1 MRHTQWLRT
10 MRRCQNPTMDILFWW
25 LLAAVAVVGAV
36 WVVGR
41 SRRIRRQA
49 MKREAAAMEAL
60 QAGVL
65 TQTPPAQGEVIDT
78 DEVAAQQSRPVAP
91 RHAPAPAP
99 LPPPPVRPWP
109 GPPAPEGD
117 VISQILTDE
126 KDLPPLRSSGRAQ
139 QTAQSLAGV
148 ELRQIVLAW
157 FEARGYVMKPVPPTA
172 FPIEGVLTHRDNASR
187 SYAFL
192 TQAELVTQERITAL
206 LERARELGHPRVALV
221 AEGGAE
227 AAVRDTARRRHVRL
241 IDRRVM
247 EAELAELPRETAARI
262 IAVARAR
269 TA

>member
-1 MRHTQWLRT
+1 MRHKHCLRA
-10 MRRCQNPTMDILFWW
+10 MRRCQNAPMDILFWW
-25 LLAAVAVVGAV
+25 LIAAVAVVGAV

-41 SRRIRRQA
+41 SRRMRRQA
-49 MKREAAAMEAL
+49 MRREAAAMEAL

-65 TQTPPAQGEVIDT
+65 TQTPAAQGEVIDT
-78 DEVAAQQSRPVAP
+78 EEL
-91 RHAPAPAP
+91 APAPAP
-99 LPPPPVRPWP
+99 RPAPPPP
-109 GPPAPEGD
+109 PPAPARQWPVPPAPDSD

-192 TQAELVTQERITAL
+192 VQPDIVTQERITAL

-247 EAELAELPRETAARI
+247 EAELAELPRETATRI

>member
-1 MRHTQWLRT
+1 
-10 MRRCQNPTMDILFWW
+10 MDILFWW
-25 LLAAVAVVGAV
+25 VLAAVAVVGAV

-41 SRRIRRQA
+41 SRRMRRQA
-49 MKREAAAMEAL
+49 MRREAAAMEAL

-65 TQTPPAQGEVIDT
+65 TQTPAAQGEVIDT
-78 DEVAAQQSRPVAP
+78 EEL
-91 RHAPAPAP
+91 APAPAARP
-99 LPPPPVRPWP
+99 APPPPPPPRQWP
-109 GPPAPEGD
+109 VPPAPDSD

-192 TQAELVTQERITAL
+192 VQPEIVTQERITAL
-206 LERARELGHPRVALV
+206 LDRAREIGHPRVALV

-247 EAELAELPRETAARI
+247 EAELAELPRETATRI

-269 TA
+269 TV

>member
-1 MRHTQWLRT
+1 MRHKHCLRA
-10 MRRCQNPTMDILFWW
+10 MRRCQNAPMDILFWW
-25 LLAAVAVVGAV
+25 LIAAVAVVGAV

-41 SRRIRRQA
+41 SRRMRRQA
-49 MKREAAAMEAL
+49 MRREAAAMEAL

-65 TQTPPAQGEVIDT
+65 TQTPAAQGEVIDT
-78 DEVAAQQSRPVAP
+78 EEL
-91 RHAPAPAP
+91 APAPAP
-99 LPPPPVRPWP
+99 RPAPPPP
-109 GPPAPEGD
+109 PPAPARQWPVPPAPDSD

-157 FEARGYVMKPVPPTA
+157 FEARGYVMRPVPPTA

-192 TQAELVTQERITAL
+192 VQPDIVTQERITAL

-247 EAELAELPRETAARI
+247 EAELAELPRETATRI

>member
-1 MRHTQWLRT
+1 
-10 MRRCQNPTMDILFWW
+10 MDILFWW
-25 LLAAVAVVGAV
+25 VLAAVAVVGAV

-41 SRRIRRQA
+41 SRRMKRQA
-49 MKREAAAMEAL
+49 MRREADAMEAL
-60 QAGVL
+60 HAAAH
-65 TQTPPAQGEVIDT
+65 TQTPPAQGAVIDT
-78 DEVAAQQSRPVAP
+78 EELAAAQTRRAATLPPAA
-91 RHAPAPAP
+91 RTAPAS
-99 LPPPPVRPWP
+99 PPVSRQWP
-109 GPPAPEGD
+109 VPPAPEGD

>member
-1 MRHTQWLRT
+1 MRHKHCLRA
-10 MRRCQNPTMDILFWW
+10 MRRCQNAPMDILFWW
-25 LLAAVAVVGAV
+25 LIAAVAVVGAV

-41 SRRIRRQA
+41 SRRMRRQA
-49 MKREAAAMEAL
+49 MRREAAAMEAL

-65 TQTPPAQGEVIDT
+65 TQTPAAQGEVIDT
-78 DEVAAQQSRPVAP
+78 EEL
-91 RHAPAPAP
+91 APAPAP
-99 LPPPPVRPWP
+99 RPAPPPPAPARQWP
-109 GPPAPEGD
+109 VPPAPDSD

-139 QTAQSLAGV
+139 QTAQSLAGA

-192 TQAELVTQERITAL
+192 VQPDIVTQERITAL

-247 EAELAELPRETAARI
+247 EAELAELPRETATRI

>member
-1 MRHTQWLRT
+1 MRHKHCLRA
-10 MRRCQNPTMDILFWW
+10 MRRCQNAPMDILFWW
-25 LLAAVAVVGAV
+25 LIAAVAVVGAV
-36 WVVGR
+36 WIVGR
-41 SRRIRRQA
+41 SRRMRRQA
-49 MKREAAAMEAL
+49 MRREAAAMEAL

-65 TQTPPAQGEVIDT
+65 TQTPAAQGEVIDT
-78 DEVAAQQSRPVAP
+78 EEL
-91 RHAPAPAP
+91 APAPAP
-99 LPPPPVRPWP
+99 RPAPPPP
-109 GPPAPEGD
+109 PPAPARQWPVPPAPDSD

-139 QTAQSLAGV
+139 QTAQSLAGA

-192 TQAELVTQERITAL
+192 VQPDIVTQERITAL

-247 EAELAELPRETAARI
+247 EAELAELPRETATRI

>member
-1 MRHTQWLRT
+1 
-10 MRRCQNPTMDILFWW
+10 MDILFWW
-25 LLAAVAVVGAV
+25 VLAAVAVVGAV

-41 SRRIRRQA
+41 SRRMRRQA
-49 MKREAAAMEAL
+49 MRREAAAMEAL

-65 TQTPPAQGEVIDT
+65 TQTPAAQGEVIDT
-78 DEVAAQQSRPVAP
+78 EEL
-91 RHAPAPAP
+91 APAPAARP
-99 LPPPPVRPWP
+99 APPPPPPARQWP
-109 GPPAPEGD
+109 VPPAPDSD

-192 TQAELVTQERITAL
+192 VQPEIVTQERITAL
-206 LERARELGHPRVALV
+206 LDRAREIGHPRVALV

-247 EAELAELPRETAARI
+247 EAELAELPRETATRI

>member
-1 MRHTQWLRT
+1 
-10 MRRCQNPTMDILFWW
+10 MDILFWW
-25 LLAAVAVVGAV
+25 ALAAVAVVGAV

-41 SRRIRRQA
+41 TRRMRRQA
-49 MKREAAAMEAL
+49 MRREAAALDAL
-60 QAGVL
+60 QGGVL

-78 DEVAAQQSRPVAP
+78 DELA
-91 RHAPAPAP
+91 APAPRRPAAV
-99 LPPPPVRPWP
+99 PPPAAPPARQWPV
-109 GPPAPEGD
+109 PPAPDGD

-148 ELRQIVLAW
+148 ELRQLVLAW
-157 FEARGYVMKPVPPTA
+157 FEARGYVMSAVPPTA
-172 FPIEGVLTHRDNASR
+172 YPIEGVLAHRDNASR

-192 TQAELVTQERITAL
+192 TQTELVTQERITAL

-227 AAVRDTARRRHVRL
+227 PAVRDTARRRHVRL

-247 EAELAELPRETAARI
+247 EAELGELPRETATRI

-269 TA
+269 GA

>member
-1 MRHTQWLRT
+1 MRHKHCLRA
-10 MRRCQNPTMDILFWW
+10 MRRCQNAPMDILFWW
-25 LLAAVAVVGAV
+25 LIAAVAVVGAV
-36 WVVGR
+36 WIVGR
-41 SRRIRRQA
+41 SRRMRRQA
-49 MKREAAAMEAL
+49 MRREAAAMEAL

-65 TQTPPAQGEVIDT
+65 TQTPAAQGEVIDT
-78 DEVAAQQSRPVAP
+78 EEL
-91 RHAPAPAP
+91 APAPAP
-99 LPPPPVRPWP
+99 RPAPPPP
-109 GPPAPEGD
+109 PPAPARQWPVPPAPDSD

-192 TQAELVTQERITAL
+192 VQPDIVTQERITAL

-247 EAELAELPRETAARI
+247 EAELAELPRETATRI

>member
-1 MRHTQWLRT
+1 
-10 MRRCQNPTMDILFWW
+10 MRRCQNAPMDILFWW
-25 LLAAVAVVGAV
+25 VLAAVAVVGAV

-41 SRRIRRQA
+41 SRRMRRQA
-49 MKREAAAMEAL
+49 MRREAAAMEAL

-65 TQTPPAQGEVIDT
+65 TQTPAAQGEVIDT
-78 DEVAAQQSRPVAP
+78 EEL
-91 RHAPAPAP
+91 APAPAARP
-99 LPPPPVRPWP
+99 APPPPPPPRQWP
-109 GPPAPEGD
+109 VPPAPDSD

-192 TQAELVTQERITAL
+192 VQPEIVTQERITAL
-206 LERARELGHPRVALV
+206 LDRAREIGHPRVALV

-247 EAELAELPRETAARI
+247 EAELAELPRETATRI

-269 TA
+269 TV

>member
-1 MRHTQWLRT
+1 MRHKHCLRA
-10 MRRCQNPTMDILFWW
+10 MRRCQNAPMDILFWW
-25 LLAAVAVVGAV
+25 LIAAVAVVGAV

-41 SRRIRRQA
+41 SRRMRRQA
-49 MKREAAAMEAL
+49 MRREAAAMEAL

-65 TQTPPAQGEVIDT
+65 TQTPAAQGEVIDT
-78 DEVAAQQSRPVAP
+78 EEL
-91 RHAPAPAP
+91 APAPAP
-99 LPPPPVRPWP
+99 RPAPPPP
-109 GPPAPEGD
+109 PPAPARQWPVPPAPDSD

-139 QTAQSLAGV
+139 QTAQSLAGA

-192 TQAELVTQERITAL
+192 VQPDIVTQERITAL

-247 EAELAELPRETAARI
+247 EAELAELPRETATRI

>member
-1 MRHTQWLRT
+1 MRHKHCLRA
-10 MRRCQNPTMDILFWW
+10 MRRCQNAPMDILFWW
-25 LLAAVAVVGAV
+25 LIAAVAVVGAI

-41 SRRIRRQA
+41 SRRMRRQA
-49 MKREAAAMEAL
+49 MRREAAAMEAL

-65 TQTPPAQGEVIDT
+65 TQTPAAQGEVIDT
-78 DEVAAQQSRPVAP
+78 EEL
-91 RHAPAPAP
+91 APAPAP
-99 LPPPPVRPWP
+99 RPAPPPP
-109 GPPAPEGD
+109 PPAPARQWPVPPAPDSD

-157 FEARGYVMKPVPPTA
+157 FEARGYVMRPVPPTA

-192 TQAELVTQERITAL
+192 VQPDIVTQERITAL

-247 EAELAELPRETAARI
+247 EAELAELPRETATRI

>member
-1 MRHTQWLRT
+1 MRHKHCLRA
-10 MRRCQNPTMDILFWW
+10 MRRCQNAPMDILFWW
-25 LLAAVAVVGAV
+25 LIAAVAVVGAV

-41 SRRIRRQA
+41 SRRMRRQA
-49 MKREAAAMEAL
+49 MRREAAAMEAL

-65 TQTPPAQGEVIDT
+65 TQTPAAQGEVIDT
-78 DEVAAQQSRPVAP
+78 EEL
-91 RHAPAPAP
+91 APAPAP
-99 LPPPPVRPWP
+99 RPAPPPP
-109 GPPAPEGD
+109 PPAPARQWPVPPAPDSD

-139 QTAQSLAGV
+139 QTAQSLAGA

-157 FEARGYVMKPVPPTA
+157 FEARGYVMRPVPPTA

-192 TQAELVTQERITAL
+192 VQPDIVTQERITAL

-247 EAELAELPRETAARI
+247 EAELAELPRETATRI

>member
-1 MRHTQWLRT
+1 
-10 MRRCQNPTMDILFWW
+10 MRRCQNAPMDILFWW
-25 LLAAVAVVGAV
+25 LIAAVAVVGAV
-36 WVVGR
+36 WIVGR
-41 SRRIRRQA
+41 SRRMRRQA
-49 MKREAAAMEAL
+49 MRREAAAMEAL

-65 TQTPPAQGEVIDT
+65 TQTPAAQGEVIDT
-78 DEVAAQQSRPVAP
+78 EEL
-91 RHAPAPAP
+91 APAPAP
-99 LPPPPVRPWP
+99 RPAPPPP
-109 GPPAPEGD
+109 PPAPARQWPVPPAPDSD

-157 FEARGYVMKPVPPTA
+157 FEARGYVMRPVPPTA

-192 TQAELVTQERITAL
+192 VQPDIVTQERITAL

-247 EAELAELPRETAARI
+247 EAELAELPRETATRI

-269 TA
+269 TG

>member
-1 MRHTQWLRT
+1 MRHKHCLRA
-10 MRRCQNPTMDILFWW
+10 MRRCQNAPMDILFWW
-25 LLAAVAVVGAV
+25 LIAAVAVVGAV
-36 WVVGR
+36 WIVGR
-41 SRRIRRQA
+41 SRRMRRQA
-49 MKREAAAMEAL
+49 MRREAAAMEAL

-65 TQTPPAQGEVIDT
+65 TQTPAAQGEVIDT
-78 DEVAAQQSRPVAP
+78 EEL
-91 RHAPAPAP
+91 APAPAP
-99 LPPPPVRPWP
+99 RPAPPPP
-109 GPPAPEGD
+109 PPAPARQWPVPPAPDSD

-157 FEARGYVMKPVPPTA
+157 FEARGYVMRPVPPTA

-192 TQAELVTQERITAL
+192 VQPDIVTQERITAL

-247 EAELAELPRETAARI
+247 EAELAELPRETATRI